1 MRVTGGLGL
10 GMPETRAEEWRLG
23 NAAGEGENQGGRR
36 WWRFEIGG
44 QVEGGGG
51 EGECRMLK
59 PIGPEGPL
67 FSLLSP
73 LSSLLSI
80 SI

>member
-1 MRVTGGLGL
+1 MRIAGGLGL

-36 WWRFEIGG
+36 WWRVEIGG

-51 EGECRMLK
+51 EGECRK
-59 PIGPEGPL
+59 SGRWGRIGMDDGGKRL
-67 FSLLSP
+67 GRGWS
-73 LSSLLSI
+73 
-80 SI
+80 